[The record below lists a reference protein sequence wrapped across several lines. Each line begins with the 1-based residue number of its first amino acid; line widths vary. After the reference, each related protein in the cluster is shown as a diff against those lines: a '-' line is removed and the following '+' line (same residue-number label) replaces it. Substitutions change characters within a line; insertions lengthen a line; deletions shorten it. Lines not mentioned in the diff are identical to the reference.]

1 MPVQNYGTITI
12 ELKRSLLYNIEKSDK
27 KAIWQRGFEHIMKNF
42 PIKKLVLA
50 ALLAALTFVATTVI
64 RIPVPTGEGYINL
77 GDCVVLLSG
86 FILGPYF
93 GAFSAGIGSAFADV
107 LSAPIYAPA
116 TFIIK
121 ALMALIGGLMFRFS
135 KKHITVWTV
144 ICGLISEAVMVIG
157 YYVFEAFMLG
167 YGWAP
172 AALNIPPNIFQGITG
187 VAAAAILIQIFIQK
201 KKRTYNND
209 LEEDLEEDES

>member
-1 MPVQNYGTITI
+1 
-12 ELKRSLLYNIEKSDK
+12 
-27 KAIWQRGFEHIMKNF
+27 MKNI

-50 ALLAALTFVATTVI
+50 ALFAALTFAATTVI
-64 RIPVPTGEGYINL
+64 RIPVPTGAGYINL
-77 GDCVVLLSG
+77 GDCLVLLSG

-93 GAFSAGIGSAFADV
+93 GAFSAGIGSALADV

-121 ALMALIGGLMFRFS
+121 ALMALIAGFLFRFS
-135 KKHITVWTV
+135 KKHITIWVV
-144 ICGLISEAVMVIG
+144 ICGLIGEAIMVIG
-157 YYVFEAFMLG
+157 YYIFEAFMLG

-172 AALNIPPNIFQGITG
+172 SALNIPPNIFQGITG

-201 KKRTYNND
+201 KKKSPDDDY
-209 LEEDLEEDES
+209 EDDDEA